1 MTYQEAIRRPN
12 GTRPAGTYTRP
23 RTESDNRRVA
33 PSRGRQTAARVA
45 GSDPRR
51 TSAGNQAAERAY
63 YERLVRE
70 ERRRAAEAERER
82 ARLEYVRAFERRLKA
97 ERKAAAKEQR
107 AEARAKAIAADR
119 AAAKR
124 EVKVERA
131 RISLPFIAILIVSA
145 LMIMAVIFS
154 YAQLSSSS
162 RQLSDAK
169 ETLEALQAERE
180 DLAFRLEQKNDIR
193 LVEKI
198 ATEKIGM
205 VKEGAVTKRFI
216 SMSSGDTIELEATGS
231 GEESGGGAIGSL
243 LSVFT
248 GLFDNIR
255 DYVG

>member
-1 MTYQEAIRRPN
+1 MTYQGTIRRPS
-12 GTRPAGTYTRP
+12 GARPAGTYNRP
-23 RTESDNRRVA
+23 RTANDPRVS

-51 TSAGNQAAERAY
+51 TSAGRQAADRAY

-70 ERRRAAEAERER
+70 ERRRAAEAQRER
-82 ARLEYVRAFERRLKA
+82 ARLEYVKAFERRLKA

-119 AAAKR
+119 AASKR

-162 RQLSDAK
+162 RQLSDA
-169 ETLEALQAERE
+169 R
-180 DLAFRLEQKNDIR
+180 
-193 LVEKI
+193 
-198 ATEKIGM
+198 
-205 VKEGAVTKRFI
+205 GA
-216 SMSSGDTIELEATGS
+216 
-231 GEESGGGAIGSL
+231 SGGARGSRVQTRAEERHP
-243 LSVFT
+243 S
-248 GLFDNIR
+248 GRKDSDRKDRN
-255 DYVG
+255 G